1 MVLMRYF
8 LLIWILFI
16 SYNQAFT
23 QAWELKKEGD
33 SIKVYTRVVPNSPIK
48 EFKASGTMKAKPE
61 AIYAVLRDV
70 PSYPKWIEDVKHAIK
85 ISEYD
90 SGMTFYYQLALPWP
104 LNDRDMALEM
114 KITSSENTILFALE
128 SNPELVAVD
137 EDFIRMVTVTG
148 EWSIQQLDDEFCLVE
163 HRFLADPEGSLPSWV
178 VNMFIVD
185 GPYQTMANLSEYL
198 QKN

>member
-104 LNDRDMALEM
+104 LKDRDMALEM